1 LWYLG
6 YLWCLRLLIYLLL
19 VRPWR
24 TAKPSIN
31 TTETGIGRWEIR
43 PKIILLLRLLIH
55 LRLLLLL
62 LIRPWRT
69 PKVVKATVNTTAK
82 ATTKAKIIGEVKITK
97 I

>member
-1 LWYLG
+1 LRLRWLI
-6 YLWCLRLLIYLLL
+6 CLRLLVCLLL

-24 TAKPSIN
+24 TTKTTVN
-31 TTETGIGRWEIR
+31 TAETGIGRWEIR
-43 PKIILLLRLLIH
+43 SEIILLLRLLIH

-62 LIRPWRT
+62 LISPWRT
-69 PKVVKATVNTTAK
+69 PKATVNTTAK